1 MEIFET
7 AGIDVPEVEPKYD
20 FWMVM
25 AYWKSSPGGWWKI
38 FPDQWKSKERA
49 LEQVAIIQKS
59 GWRFVKLLHITNR
72 EDAK

>member
-25 AYWKSSPGGWWKI
+25 AYWKSSPAGWWKV
-38 FPDQWKSKERA
+38 FPVRRNNFCTLILDGRCH
-49 LEQVAIIQKS
+49 
-59 GWRFVKLLHITNR
+59 KLDLP
-72 EDAK
+72 